1 MPEGDT
7 LYRTAAALRPVLVGR
22 RIVAASAR
30 RPGPSA
36 ASLIGATVESVES
49 RGKQLLIRFD
59 SGLELRTHLGMH
71 GSWHRYAPGE
81 RWRRPTARARVA
93 LEVAGAVVVCFDA
106 PTVELFDSRAE
117 AFHPVLA
124 ALGPD
129 LMAEE
134 FDEAQI
140 DDAIGRFH
148 APARAALTIAEALLD
163 QNAVAGVGNVYK
175 SEVLFVEG
183 VNPFITVAD
192 LVARRGDDVLRAL
205 ILSSRRML
213 LANREGGARVT
224 TEPGFATRRIEGR
237 LWVYGRAG
245 RPCRRCG
252 SVVLDRRHG
261 RLNRRTFWCPR
272 CQPAIEE
279 APK

>member
-7 LYRTAAALRPVLVGR
+7 LYRTAAALRPHLVGR

-30 RPGPSA
+30 QPGPRA
-36 ASLIGATVESVES
+36 DRLIDATVESVES

-81 RWRRPTARARVA
+81 RWHRPAARARIV
-93 LEVAGAVVVCFDA
+93 LEVEGTVAVCFDA
-106 PTVELFDSRAE
+106 PTVELFDARAE
-117 AFHPVLA
+117 AVHPLLA
-124 ALGPD
+124 AMGPD
-129 LMAEE
+129 LMAGQFGEE
-134 FDEAQI
+134 EIAEATH
-140 DDAIGRFH
+140 RFR
-148 APARAALTIAEALLD
+148 APERASLTIAEALLD
-163 QNAVAGVGNVYK
+163 QDAVAGVGNVYK
-175 SEVLFVEG
+175 SEVLFVER
-183 VNPFITVAD
+183 VHPFARVAD
-192 LVARRGDDVLRAL
+192 LVADRGDNVLRAL
-205 ILSSRRML
+205 VLSSRRML

-224 TEPGFATRRIEGR
+224 TEPSGAGRGRESR

-252 SVVLDRRHG
+252 SVILDRRHG

-272 CQPAIEE
+272 CQPASEE
-279 APK
+279 TPR